1 MEYNAWLLLF
11 KVSSLW
17 HSADPDFHSLF
28 YKLFILAVSLK
39 SERLLISIILSHN
52 VMASLAAVYQERA
65 NFLIYQLD
73 YKQENFFPY
82 CNAITIIIEG
92 LLEAAKLDSFKS

>member
-1 MEYNAWLLLF
+1 
-11 KVSSLW
+11 
-17 HSADPDFHSLF
+17 
-28 YKLFILAVSLK
+28 
-39 SERLLISIILSHN
+39 
-52 VMASLAAVYQERA
+52 MASLAAVYQERA

-92 LLEAAKLDSFKS
+92 LLEAAKLDSFKSQLNVSINWKKILQLK